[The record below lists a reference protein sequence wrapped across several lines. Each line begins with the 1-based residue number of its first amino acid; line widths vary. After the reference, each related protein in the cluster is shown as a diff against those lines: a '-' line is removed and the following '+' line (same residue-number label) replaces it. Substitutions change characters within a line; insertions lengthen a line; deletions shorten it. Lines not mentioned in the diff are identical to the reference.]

1 MKIAMVFDGLD
12 VGGVGKVGI
21 NYSDILLSHG
31 HQLTI
36 INLNPKKNAMQT
48 NFNDKCKFINFHLSQ
63 LVVPEKYEQL
73 IKQKWWGKYICPFIY
88 VILRIAIF
96 FFKLI
101 FTLKY
106 KSLRYDAVVAFS
118 GHFNDL
124 SFICNDFLKGR
135 KKICW
140 LHGALYQYALIS
152 NGYLALYNKIKN
164 LVVLVDDVQDD
175 VLAYNSFLNLNITKI
190 YNPIPDQ
197 KFISS
202 DEKVKLL
209 QEKYG
214 KFILMVARFSYPHK
228 DQYTVINAFK
238 KLIIDNKED
247 LSLLFVGDGPELS
260 KVKLYIKN
268 LPSKVQDNIY
278 FVGNKKDVA
287 DYYQAAYLLVHS
299 SVFGEG
305 LPTVILEA
313 MVNGCPVVA
322 TDSKVGP
329 KEIIGDN
336 KYGLLCPVK
345 DPVKMADCIEKLCKD
360 DKLYEY
366 YCNMGKK
373 RVIDF
378 SPSAIY
384 IKIMKVLNRD

>member
-1 MKIAMVFDGLD
+1 M
-12 VGGVGKVGI
+12 
-21 NYSDILLSHG
+21 
-31 HQLTI
+31 
-36 INLNPKKNAMQT
+36 
-48 NFNDKCKFINFHLSQ
+48 
-63 LVVPEKYEQL
+63 
-73 IKQKWWGKYICPFIY
+73 
-88 VILRIAIF
+88 
-96 FFKLI
+96 
-101 FTLKY
+101 
-106 KSLRYDAVVAFS
+106 
-118 GHFNDL
+118 
-124 SFICNDFLKGR
+124 
-135 KKICW
+135 
-140 LHGALYQYALIS
+140 
-152 NGYLALYNKIKN
+152 
-164 LVVLVDDVQDD
+164 LVDDVQDD